1 MINTNKCDKFSTN
14 IYLYDIFEV
23 LETIIDMHVYVSFEY
38 ITLYLLFFFG
48 ESNYTSIAK
57 KKLTF
62 NRA

>member
-38 ITLYLLFFFG
+38 ITLYLLFFFWRIKL
-48 ESNYTSIAK
+48 YVYRK
-57 KKLTF
+57 KKTDI
-62 NRA
+62 